1 MKYLTIYL
9 YIVTICC
16 CLVSNLKGQTKTLSL
31 SDCIRMA
38 ITNNPTLLR
47 SELNI
52 DRADLQHKQARYDR
66 LPQVNGGLSHELSQ
80 GRSIDPTT
88 NQYVDRY
95 NSYGNQYL
103 SANVPLF
110 NGFAILHNI
119 RRRAN
124 AKEAGKLE
132 FEGARNELKL
142 DVIEAYLKVLTA
154 QDMLTQIEGQIAVT
168 KEQLHRHEVLNRE
181 GAVAPGDLYD
191 IKGQYNSDLNLL
203 EQTKQSLNDAELT
216 LATFLNIP
224 VAELPALEKLETEQA
239 SRAYNAEDL
248 FRSSLTVL
256 PEYRALDWR
265 MKEMEE
271 NIKLMKS
278 EYYPSLSLG
287 AGLGSNYS
295 KDGGEAFNQIK
306 NNLRKSVSLS
316 LTIPIFN
323 RFATRT
329 NVRMAQVDFN
339 EAVLNKSIR
348 ENELRMNT
356 AKAVFDLR
364 TAQTNVQN
372 LKEQEKSY
380 QEAFRI
386 ANVHF
391 EAGNSNSVIYLT
403 AKNKLDNT
411 RSQLVIKQYEWLL
424 QKYIND
430 YYAGALDL

>member
-66 LPQVNGGLSHELSQ
+66 LPQVNAGLSHELSQ

-103 SANVPLF
+103 SANVPIF

-154 QDMLTQIEGQIAVT
+154 QDMLTQIEGQISVT

-372 LKEQEKSY
+372 LKEQEQSY

>member
-1 MKYLTIYL
+1 
-9 YIVTICC
+9 
-16 CLVSNLKGQTKTLSL
+16 
-31 SDCIRMA
+31 
-38 ITNNPTLLR
+38 
-47 SELNI
+47 
-52 DRADLQHKQARYDR
+52 
-66 LPQVNGGLSHELSQ
+66 
-80 GRSIDPTT
+80 
-88 NQYVDRY
+88 
-95 NSYGNQYL
+95 
-103 SANVPLF
+103 
-110 NGFAILHNI
+110 
-119 RRRAN
+119 
-124 AKEAGKLE
+124 
-132 FEGARNELKL
+132 
-142 DVIEAYLKVLTA
+142 
-154 QDMLTQIEGQIAVT
+154 
-168 KEQLHRHEVLNRE
+168 
-181 GAVAPGDLYD
+181 
-191 IKGQYNSDLNLL
+191 
-203 EQTKQSLNDAELT
+203 
-216 LATFLNIP
+216 
-224 VAELPALEKLETEQA
+224 
-239 SRAYNAEDL
+239 
-248 FRSSLTVL
+248 
-256 PEYRALDWR
+256 
-265 MKEMEE
+265 MEE

-306 NNLRKSVSLS
+306 NNFRKSVSLS

-372 LKEQEKSY
+372 LKEQEQSY

>member
-1 MKYLTIYL
+1 
-9 YIVTICC
+9 
-16 CLVSNLKGQTKTLSL
+16 
-31 SDCIRMA
+31 MA

-66 LPQVNGGLSHELSQ
+66 LPQVNAGLSHELSQ

-103 SANVPLF
+103 SANVPIF

-154 QDMLTQIEGQIAVT
+154 QDMLTQIEGQISVT

-372 LKEQEKSY
+372 LKEQEQSY